1 MYGDYE
7 CPYSS
12 GTMRRL
18 TPRWRDGGSGRLVWR
33 HFPQPDVHAHARGAA
48 AAAEAAHAQGRFG
61 DYHDRLLAN
70 QDNLTAQDLRVHAA
84 RLGLDVEQFVA
95 NCGAAATR
103 DRIERDLASA
113 RASGVNG
120 TPVVF
125 VDGDRWEG
133 DVDDLL
139 DFLGAGEPAR
149 SA

>member
-1 MYGDYE
+1 
-7 CPYSS
+7 
-12 GTMRRL
+12 MRRL